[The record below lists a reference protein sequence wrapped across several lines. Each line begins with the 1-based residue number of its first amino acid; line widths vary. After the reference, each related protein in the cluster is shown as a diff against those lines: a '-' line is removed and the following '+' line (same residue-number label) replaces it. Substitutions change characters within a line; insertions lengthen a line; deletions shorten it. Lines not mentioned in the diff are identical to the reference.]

1 MLTSRV
7 TSRGRTTVP
16 REVRK
21 ALGLEAGDMLVYDL
35 RDDRVLLRL
44 ASQSFHEPFATFDTW
59 AGDEDARAY
68 ADL

>member
-16 REVRK
+16 REVRE

-35 RDDRVLLRL
+35 RDDRVLLRSAPL
-44 ASQSFHEPFATFDTW
+44 TCGDPFATFDGW
-59 AGDEDARAY
+59 AGDEDAMAY

>member
-7 TSRGRTTVP
+7 TGRGRTTVP
-16 REVRK
+16 REVRE
-21 ALGLEAGDMLVYDL
+21 ALGLEVGDMLVFEL
-35 RDDRVLLRL
+35 RGDRVLLRSAPL
-44 ASQSFHEPFATFDTW
+44 TFGDPFATFDTW

>member
-16 REVRK
+16 LAVRE
-21 ALGLEAGDMLVYDL
+21 ALGLEAGDTLVFEL
-35 RDDRVLLRL
+35 QDDRVLLRS
-44 ASQSFHEPFATFDTW
+44 ASLPFGDPFATFDAW
-59 AGDEDARAY
+59 AGAEDARAY

>member
-1 MLTSRV
+1 V
-7 TSRGRTTVP
+7 
-16 REVRK
+16 RE

-35 RDDRVLLRL
+35 RDDRVLLRSAPL
-44 ASQSFHEPFATFDTW
+44 TCGDPFATFDGW